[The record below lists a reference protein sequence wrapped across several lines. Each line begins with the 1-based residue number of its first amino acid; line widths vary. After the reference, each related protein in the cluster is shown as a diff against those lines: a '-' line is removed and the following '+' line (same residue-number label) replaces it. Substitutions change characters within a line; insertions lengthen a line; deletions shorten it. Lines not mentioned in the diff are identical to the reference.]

1 MPRSASSSPIDPLP
15 SRGREASGRPRFD
28 APVPDGG
35 YLWWYLDALSDDGAH
50 GLSIIAFVGSVFSPY
65 YAWARARGGGLAPA
79 EHYCAINVALY
90 GAGGQR
96 WTMTER
102 GRSQIRRSPQRY
114 DIGPS
119 SIALEGDEVV
129 VRINE
134 WAVPIP
140 RRVRGEVR
148 LKPSA
153 WCGFVAGLD
162 AEARHRW
169 GPMAPC
175 ARIEV
180 ALESPNIRW
189 SGPAYMDSNEG
200 DDPIDHAFA
209 DWDWSRARMRDGS
222 TTVIY
227 DVRAPDNEVR
237 AQQSDALAHDKAL
250 RAPESRSRV
259 IAQRFLTDGRSEPFE
274 APPRQR
280 LPASPIWRIA
290 RGVRTEPAHPAR
302 VIDTLED
309 TPFYARSTL
318 QSGVLGEPVVAIHE
332 SLSLPRLRSL
342 PVRLMLPWKMPRR
355 A

>member
-1 MPRSASSSPIDPLP
+1 MNSARASETAAMPPSATASSP

-79 EHYCAINVALY
+79 EQFCALNVALY
-90 GAGGQR
+90 GAAGQR
-96 WTMTER
+96 WSMTER
-102 GRSQIRRSPQRY
+102 GQASIARTAQHY
-114 DIGPS
+114 TIGPS
-119 SIALEGDEVV
+119 SMALEGDEVV
-129 VRINE
+129 VRFDE
-134 WAVPIP
+134 WSVPIP
-140 RRVRGEVR
+140 RRIRGTVR
-148 LKPSA
+148 LKPGA

-162 AEARHRW
+162 AAGRHRW

-180 ALESPNIRW
+180 ELESPRVRW

-200 DDPIDHAFA
+200 DDPIDHAFH

-227 DVRAPDNEVR
+227 DVRAP
-237 AQQSDALAHDKAL
+237 QG
-250 RAPESRSRV
+250 SRV
-259 IAQRFLTDGRSEPFE
+259 IAQRFLRDGRSEPFE
-274 APPRQR
+274 APPRQM
-280 LPASPIWRIA
+280 LPVSPIWRIE
-290 RGVRTEPAHPAR
+290 RGVRTDANHPAR
-302 VIDTLED
+302 VLETLED

-318 QSGVLGEPVVAIHE
+318 SSSVLGEPVVAIHE

-355 A
+355 G

>member
-1 MPRSASSSPIDPLP
+1 MPTAAP

-35 YLWWYLDALSDDGAH
+35 YLWWYLDALSDDGTH

-65 YAWARARGGGLAPA
+65 YAWARARGGGVAPA
-79 EHYCAINVALY
+79 DQFCALNVALY
-90 GAGGQR
+90 GAAGQR
-96 WTMTER
+96 WAMTER
-102 GRSQIRRSPQRY
+102 GRSSIARTAERY
-114 DIGPS
+114 TIGPS
-119 SIALEGDEVV
+119 SIALEGDDVV
-129 VRINE
+129 VRFDE
-134 WAVPIP
+134 WSLPIP
-140 RRVRGEVR
+140 RRIRGTVR
-148 LKPSA
+148 LKPGA

-162 AEARHRW
+162 AAGRHRW

-180 ALESPNIRW
+180 ELDAPRVRW

-200 DDPIDHAFA
+200 DDPIDHAFH

-227 DVRAPDNEVR
+227 DVRAPRSPGPSYSTAMPHLSANTQTGSQ
-237 AQQSDALAHDKAL
+237 ASA
-250 RAPESRSRV
+250 SRV
-259 IAQRFLTDGRSEPFE
+259 IAQRFLRDGRSEPFE
-274 APPRQR
+274 APPRQE
-280 LPASPIWRIA
+280 LPASPIWRIE
-290 RGVRTEPAHPAR
+290 RGVRTDTHHPAR
-302 VIDTLED
+302 VLETLED

-318 QSGVLGEPVVAIHE
+318 SSSVLGEPVVAIHE

-355 A
+355 T